1 MVGLSSWMKDSKVDA
16 PIRSPAAA
24 NTVFGFC
31 WRSCLTAPAITAA
44 PASVPVG
51 LFASRP
57 WKSFVPR
64 ICTWTGAGGS
74 AIRSSPTISGSW
86 SDAANV
92 DVPSKNCVTL

>member
-31 WRSCLTAPAITAA
+31 ARSCLTAPAITAA
-44 PASVPVG
+44 PASALELLV
-51 LFASRP
+51 SRP

-64 ICTWTGAGGS
+64 ICTSTGAGGPS
-74 AIRSSPTISGSW
+74 ARSIPTISGSW
-86 SDAANV
+86 SDAANGT
-92 DVPSKNCVTL
+92 VPSKNCVTL